1 MSTQR
6 AKITVAKAIAEQ
18 LHRMLYTKKQQAE
31 LLKHNLEKG
40 LGNEQALRDLLVWFL
55 PRRFGIGK
63 GKIVNSKGEMSRQLD
78 IIIYD
83 ALQCPTLF
91 IDENENQILP
101 VEGVYGVIE
110 VKTTLTASTL
120 KDAFDNLHTVYSLK
134 PRLNVS
140 TNDFLILCPPSLQV
154 FAFSDQRSLNVIA
167 NQFSDLSSS
176 YVVERSYSSYSK
188 KSPGFKEHTGRQ
200 FLISSVNVLGKGC
213 VLHMLDG
220 KIKNYDWGEYTLG
233 MFIMGILEEFYEVML
248 PPFVPINYLN
258 WQMVDQWRGTG
269 KFQER
274 RLLEKKVPKLRQSI
288 LDKKLAR

>member
-1 MSTQR
+1 MSMQP

-18 LHRMLYTKKQQAE
+18 LHRMLDTKKQQAE

-40 LGNEQALRDLLVWFL
+40 LGNEQALRDLLAWFL

-63 GKIVNSKGEMSRQLD
+63 GKIVNSQGEMSRQLD

-91 IDENENQILP
+91 IDENENQIVP
-101 VEGVYGVIE
+101 IEGVYGVIE

-120 KDAFDNLHTVYSLK
+120 KDAFDNLQTVYSLK
-134 PRLNVS
+134 TRRNVS

-154 FAFSDQRSLNVIA
+154 FGFSDQRSLNVIA
-167 NQFSDLSSS
+167 NQFNDLSSS
-176 YVVERSYSSYSK
+176 FIVERSYSSYSK

-200 FLISSVNVLGKGC
+200 FLIGSVDVLGKGC

-220 KIKNYDWGEYTLG
+220 KIETYDWGEYTLS
-233 MFIMGILEEFYEVML
+233 MFIMGIVEDFDEVKL
-248 PPFVPINYLN
+248 PRVDLNNYLN
-258 WQMVDQWRGTG
+258 WIMVDQWRGTG
-269 KFQER
+269 KIQER
-274 RLLEKKVPKLRQSI
+274 LQREKKVPKLQQTMI
-288 LDKKLAR
+288 DKKLAR